1 MAVTQA
7 DVDALNEAIAAGVR
21 QVTIGGQ
28 TLTYNTTESLIQA
41 RNDMRSELQR
51 ATATVETRRSRQLQG
66 YHAGRGF

>member
-28 TLTYNTTESLIQA
+28 TITYNTTESLIQA
-41 RNDMRSELQR
+41 RNDMRAELQR
-51 ATATVETRRSRQLQG
+51 ANPPAEKRSRQHQA